1 MSHGEEKNIKVAVRV
16 RPYNRRELETNQ
28 RSIIKVMD
36 KTTLLF
42 DPDEEDDGFFFQ
54 GIKQHYRDMTKRVN
68 KKLSMDFDRVFDTE
82 ASNEDLFEECTRPL
96 VDAVMNGYNCSVFV
110 YGATGAGKTFTML
123 GSEDSRGL
131 TYLTMQDLFFKIEE
145 LSDTRKFDIG
155 VSYLEVYN
163 EQVMNLLTKSGPL
176 KLREDSNGVVVSGL
190 ILKPIFS
197 ADELLDLLAQGNN
210 NRTQHPTDANAE
222 SSRSHAIFQVHI
234 RMTDKKSGQKR
245 TVKLSM
251 IDLAGSERAAS
262 TRGVGVRFKEG
273 ASINKSLLAL
283 GNCINKLADG
293 MKHIPYRDSN
303 LTRILKD
310 SLGGNCQTLMV
321 ANVSM
326 SSLTYEDTY
335 NTLKYASRA
344 KKIRTILRKNVMKS
358 NMPKEFYIKKNTELQ
373 DELDRLQEIIKTLE
387 QKAAIAT
394 KPPAVTSKAY
404 DESEL
409 QCWYRKIDAVY
420 SSVITAQEYFYG
432 MQSKEKIIKF
442 RCRIKEKTEKFKK
455 ILTLDT
461 LPNQDDISRFEASI
475 DRFGKQIFKQKEDLV
490 RWRKKLQESVKDL
503 KKLSKEVKEAK
514 CSNILKIYLE
524 KKDLEIQKSKQNI
537 KTNHIAKL
545 NSLYHADFEHLVQ
558 MFSLGCEIIQ
568 RDYVILSFSGIDTE
582 HRTKLEKLRKQMN
595 GNGIKFKDEENK
607 DSEDEFQLTFEE
619 NHLDNGSATEIQIN
633 DKRKNNSD
641 DEDDTGPLFK
651 RNKRLFDDT
660 IELDVGTGKKELD
673 MFKRPLGSNSADE
686 TQVLSSTVD
695 INADYNSTFEVSA
708 IESSKKAEFITSIL
722 SEDNSNTSNR
732 LQIKKALLKSNIT
745 RDTVLKTVTRGIQ
758 KENEKYSPNR
768 VRKSPRTTTITSRA
782 LASTANFL
790 KRQKA
795 KAISSTSEPAVVRI
809 NRTASLRIKKA

>member
-1 MSHGEEKNIKVAVRV
+1 MSNGEQKNIKVAVRV

-28 RSIIKVMD
+28 RTIIKVMD

-42 DPDEEDDGFFFQ
+42 DPDEEDDEFFFQ
-54 GIKQHYRDMTKRVN
+54 GVKQHYRDMTKRVN

-82 ASNEDLFEECTRPL
+82 SSNEDLFEECTMPL
-96 VDAVMNGYNCSVFV
+96 VESVMNGYNCSVFV

-123 GSEDSRGL
+123 GSEDCRGL
-131 TYLTMQDLFFKIEE
+131 TYLTMQELFNKIGDLSE
-145 LSDTRKFDIG
+145 TRKFDIG

-190 ILKPIFS
+190 VLKPIFS
-197 ADELLDLLAQGNN
+197 ADELLELLAQGNN

-222 SSRSHAIFQVHI
+222 SSRSHAVFQVHI

-262 TRGVGVRFKEG
+262 TRGIGVRFKEG

-310 SLGGNCQTLMV
+310 SLGGNCQTLMI

-344 KKIRTILRKNVMKS
+344 KKIRTTLRKNVMKS
-358 NMPKEFYIKKNTELQ
+358 NMPKEFYVKKNMELQ
-373 DELDRLQEIIKTLE
+373 DENDRLQEIIKNLE
-387 QKAAIAT
+387 NKLATAT
-394 KPPAVTSKAY
+394 KSATTSKSY

-420 SSVITAQEYFYG
+420 SSVIKAQEYYYG
-432 MQSKEKIIKF
+432 MQSKEKILKF
-442 RCRIKEKTEKFKK
+442 RCRLKEKREKFKK

-461 LPNQDDISRFEASI
+461 MPTQNDTSRFEASI

-490 RWRKKLQESVKDL
+490 RWRKKLQESLKDI
-503 KKLSKEVKEAK
+503 KKLNKEVNEAK
-514 CSNILKIYLE
+514 CSNILQIYLTRKGME
-524 KKDLEIQKSKQNI
+524 VQTSKQNI

-545 NSLYHADFEHLVQ
+545 NSLYHADYEHLVE
-558 MFSLGCEIIQ
+558 MFSLGCEIVQ
-568 RDYVILSFSGIDTE
+568 KDYVILKFDVGIASE
-582 HRTKLEKLRKQMN
+582 HSEKLEKLRKLMN
-595 GNGIKFKDEENK
+595 GNGIKFKDDENK
-607 DSEDEFQLTFEE
+607 ESEDEFQLSFDE
-619 NHLDNGSATEIQIN
+619 NPSDNENGIEIQVN
-633 DKRKNNSD
+633 GKRKNNSS
-641 DEDDTGPLFK
+641 DEEDGVSMYK
-651 RNKRLFDDT
+651 RNKRLFDDIVDLGDGT
-660 IELDVGTGKKELD
+660 MQNELDI
-673 MFKRPLGSNSADE
+673 FKRPVDGNPDE

-695 INADYNSTFEVSA
+695 ITDYNSTFEVS
-708 IESSKKAEFITSIL
+708 SLGSNKKTDLITGIL
-722 SEDNSNTSNR
+722 CEDNSSAANR

-745 RDTVLKTVTRGIQ
+745 RDTVLKTVKLGIQ
-758 KENEKYSPNR
+758 KENQKFSPSR

-795 KAISSTSEPAVVRI
+795 KATGSSSTAEPAVRI
-809 NRTASLRIKKA
+809 NRTASLRIKKT